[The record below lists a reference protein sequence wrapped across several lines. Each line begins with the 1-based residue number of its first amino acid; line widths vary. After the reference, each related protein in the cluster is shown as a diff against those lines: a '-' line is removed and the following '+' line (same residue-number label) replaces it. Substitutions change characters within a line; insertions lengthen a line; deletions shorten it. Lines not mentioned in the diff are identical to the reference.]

1 MNYYTIKMTSKSEY
15 IVSADTLKIIFESE
29 NNLVAF
35 VDSNNKSCML
45 NKAHFV
51 DAFLNE
57 DTTEKMNKE
66 KKSYL
71 PTEVNGEIVMV
82 EKIERELTL

>member
-1 MNYYTIKMTSKSEY
+1 MTSKSEY

>member
-1 MNYYTIKMTSKSEY
+1 MTSKSEY

-35 VDSNNKSCML
+35 VDYAGKSCML

-51 DAFLNE
+51 DALLNE
-57 DTTEKMNKE
+57 QITGQMNTE
-66 KKSYL
+66 KKSYV
-71 PTEVNGEIVMV
+71 PTLKEDGEVVMI
-82 EKIERELTL
+82 EKIERDLTSS